1 MGLNSSKIEPGVSGY
16 MNLTSTERATIQN
29 VERFGASLSLVG
41 VSLIF
46 VAYTLWKRLR
56 TVPNTFILFASI
68 ANVGASAAALIG
80 YDGIMAGNSSA
91 LCQIQAFLLEM

>member
-1 MGLNSSKIEPGVSGY
+1 MGIFKIDPGVSGY
-16 MNLTSTERATIQN
+16 MNLTTSERETIQH

-46 VAYTLWKRLR
+46 ITYALFKRLR

-68 ANVGASAAALIG
+68 ANVGASVAALIG
-80 YDGIMAGNSSA
+80 YDGIMAGDDSA